1 MSHSASSVAPTIE
14 AAGEKKS
21 IFRSKA
27 LRSYSHRDQQPASY
41 TLATP
46 RSLYLLW
53 ALLALV
59 LFLGAI
65 TWLSEIPV
73 FTRAV
78 AFTLESPASQGEPTA
93 SAIIAVFLPADQIN
107 KLRVGQNVVLKLDK
121 RNGTAHR
128 VTARI
133 FAVEPEVLS
142 PQAAQK
148 RFDPGV
154 PFSNIG
160 EPKAVALARLD
171 PPDSSAFLL
180 NYRGDS
186 IDAWVQT
193 DSKPV
198 VSLFP
203 LMGRV
208 VQPVDER
215 EAIGSIACL
224 GLARVSHVRKGAL
237 FELHPVQA
245 LSCLLR
251 EKSLQIKTKNKTKEE
266 VVCVNQML
274 FAPGKM
280 KITG

>member
-1 MSHSASSVAPTIE
+1 MQPFQRLIQCSLAVGTVVIAAVAIRSQERTPTHE
-14 AAGEKKS
+14 WRYFGGD
-21 IFRSKA
+21 KA
-27 LRSYSHRDQQPASY
+27 
-41 TLATP
+41 
-46 RSLYLLW
+46 
-53 ALLALV
+53 
-59 LFLGAI
+59 
-65 TWLSEIPV
+65 
-73 FTRAV
+73 FTRY
-78 AFTLESPASQGEPTA
+78 S
-93 SAIIAVFLPADQIN
+93 PADQIN

-171 PPDSSAFLL
+171 PPNSSAFLL

-193 DSKPV
+193 DSKPI

-203 LMGRV
+203 LMGGESPNPSTSGKLSDRLSVRV
-208 VQPVDER
+208 WR
-215 EAIGSIACL
+215 ECL
-224 GLARVSHVRKGAL
+224 TSAKVRSSSYIL
-237 FELHPVQA
+237 
-245 LSCLLR
+245 CR
-251 EKSLQIKTKNKTKEE
+251 R
-266 VVCVNQML
+266 
-274 FAPGKM
+274 
-280 KITG
+280 